1 MNDDILVVGCGTGI
15 GQEVTTQLEGM
26 GKKVIGTSRS
36 ERNNVANFY
45 TLDVLDPSSFPDL
58 QNPLSGIVYCP
69 GSITLKPFRS
79 LKDEDFLK
87 EFELNLLGFVR
98 VIRKYLPN
106 LLEATDASVVSFSTV
121 AAQLGLPYH
130 TSIAASKGAME
141 SLIKSLAA
149 EFAPKIRFNGIAPSL
164 TDTPLAKSLLDS
176 ETKRKTSED
185 RHPLKQVGNPKD
197 IASLAI
203 WLLSES
209 SKFTTGQIFGINGGL
224 GNIRPN

>member
-1 MNDDILVVGCGTGI
+1 MNYDILVVGCGTGI
-15 GQEVTTQLEGM
+15 GQEIATQLEGM

-36 ERNNVANFY
+36 QRSQVANFF
-45 TLDVLDPSSFPDL
+45 TLDVLEPANFPDI

-130 TSIAASKGAME
+130 TSIASSKGAME

-176 ETKRKTSED
+176 ETKRKASED
-185 RHPLKQVGNPKD
+185 RHPLKQIGNPKD